1 MGKKILVIGSLNMDM
16 VIPIEQ
22 MPLKGETILGGNITH
37 IPGGKGANQAC
48 AVGKLGGS
56 GVMLGC
62 VGNDQFGND
71 LCENLMRAGVDV
83 THIGK
88 VEQISSG
95 IAVILVDAEGSNS
108 IVVAPGTNSE
118 CDVQYLK
125 KHDEV
130 LRECDFVIFQM
141 EIPKDA
147 IWYGIS
153 RAKELGKTVILN
165 PAPAPEFIPEEIL
178 QKIDYITPNEVEVVK
193 LAGLEGDSLDVI
205 KEAAGSLLQKG
216 IANVL
221 VTLGSRGVM
230 LMKEGYCE
238 IFPARKVDA
247 IDTTAAGDCFNG
259 AFAVGLSEGMSVEE
273 SIAFGNLAS
282 SIAVTRKG
290 AQSSIPDRSEVD
302 ALR

>member
-48 AVGKLGGS
+48 AVGKLGGDV
-56 GVMLGC
+56 VMLGC
-62 VGNDQFGND
+62 VGDDQFGKD

-83 THIGK
+83 SHVGK
-88 VEQISSG
+88 VEQVPTG

-108 IVVAPGTNSE
+108 IVVAPGTNSK

-125 KHDEV
+125 DYDEI
-130 LRECDFVIFQM
+130 LKDCDFVIFQM

-147 IWYGIS
+147 IWYGIF

-165 PAPAPEFIPEEIL
+165 PAPVPEFIPEEIL
-178 QKIDYITPNEVEVVK
+178 QKIDYITPNEVEAVK
-193 LAGLEGDSLDVI
+193 LAGLEGDSLEVI
-205 KEAAGSLLQKG
+205 EEAAGRLLQKG

-238 IFPARKVDA
+238 VFPARKVDA
-247 IDTTAAGDCFNG
+247 VDTTAAGDCFNG
-259 AFAVGLSEGMSVEE
+259 AFAVGLAEGMPVEE
-273 SIAFGNLAS
+273 AIAFGNLAS

-290 AQSSIPDRSEVD
+290 AQSSIPARSEVD
-302 ALR
+302 ALQ

>member
-247 IDTTAAGDCFNG
+247 VDTTAAGDCFNG

>member
-37 IPGGKGANQAC
+37 IPGGKGGNQAC
-48 AVGKLGGS
+48 AVGKLGGDV
-56 GVMLGC
+56 VMLGC
-62 VGNDQFGND
+62 VGDDQFGKD

-83 THIGK
+83 SHVGK
-88 VEQISSG
+88 VEQVPTG

-108 IVVAPGTNSE
+108 IVVAPGTNSK

-125 KHDEV
+125 DYDEI
-130 LRECDFVIFQM
+130 LKDCDFVIFQM

-147 IWYGIS
+147 IWYGIF

-165 PAPAPEFIPEEIL
+165 PAPVPEFIPEEIL
-178 QKIDYITPNEVEVVK
+178 QKIDYITPNEVEAVK
-193 LAGLEGDSLDVI
+193 LAGLEGDSLEVI
-205 KEAAGSLLQKG
+205 EEAAGRLLQKG

-238 IFPARKVDA
+238 VFPARKVDA
-247 IDTTAAGDCFNG
+247 VDTTAAGDCFNG
-259 AFAVGLSEGMSVEE
+259 AFAVGLAEGMAVEE
-273 SIAFGNLAS
+273 AIAFGNLAS

-290 AQSSIPDRSEVD
+290 AQSSIPARSEVD
-302 ALR
+302 ALQ

>member
-48 AVGKLGGS
+48 AVGKLGGDV
-56 GVMLGC
+56 VMLGC
-62 VGNDQFGND
+62 VGDDQFGKA

-83 THIGK
+83 SHVGK
-88 VEQISSG
+88 VEQVPTG

-108 IVVAPGTNSE
+108 IVVAPGTNSK

-125 KHDEV
+125 DYDEI
-130 LRECDFVIFQM
+130 LKDCDFVIFQM

-147 IWYGIS
+147 IWYGIF

-165 PAPAPEFIPEEIL
+165 PAPVPEFIPEEIL
-178 QKIDYITPNEVEVVK
+178 QKIDYITPNEVEAVK
-193 LAGLEGDSLDVI
+193 LAGLEGDSLEVI
-205 KEAAGSLLQKG
+205 EEAAGRLLQKG
-216 IANVL
+216 IVNVL

-238 IFPARKVDA
+238 VFPARKVDA
-247 IDTTAAGDCFNG
+247 VDTTAAGDCFNG
-259 AFAVGLSEGMSVEE
+259 AFAVGLAEGMAVEE
-273 SIAFGNLAS
+273 AIAFGNLAS

-290 AQSSIPDRSEVD
+290 AQSSIPARSEVD
-302 ALR
+302 ALQ

>member
-165 PAPAPEFIPEEIL
+165 PAPAPEFISEEIL

>member
-48 AVGKLGGS
+48 AVGKLGGDV
-56 GVMLGC
+56 VMLGC
-62 VGNDQFGND
+62 VGDDQFGKD

-83 THIGK
+83 SHVGK
-88 VEQISSG
+88 VEQVPTG

-108 IVVAPGTNSE
+108 IVVAPGTNSK

-125 KHDEV
+125 DYDEI
-130 LRECDFVIFQM
+130 LKDCDFVIFQM

-147 IWYGIS
+147 IWYGIF

-165 PAPAPEFIPEEIL
+165 PAPVPEFIPEEIL
-178 QKIDYITPNEVEVVK
+178 QKIDYITPNEVEAVK
-193 LAGLEGDSLDVI
+193 LAGLEGDSLEVI
-205 KEAAGSLLQKG
+205 EEAAGRLLQKG

-238 IFPARKVDA
+238 VFPARKVDA
-247 IDTTAAGDCFNG
+247 VDTTAAGDCFNG
-259 AFAVGLSEGMSVEE
+259 AFAVGLAEGMAVEE
-273 SIAFGNLAS
+273 AIAFGNLAS

-290 AQSSIPDRSEVD
+290 AQSSIPARSEVD
-302 ALR
+302 ALQ

>member
-48 AVGKLGGS
+48 AVGKLGGDV
-56 GVMLGC
+56 VMLGC
-62 VGNDQFGND
+62 VGDDQFGKD

-83 THIGK
+83 SHVGK
-88 VEQISSG
+88 VEQVPTG

-108 IVVAPGTNSE
+108 IVVAPGTNSK

-125 KHDEV
+125 DYDEI
-130 LRECDFVIFQM
+130 LKDCDFVIFQM

-147 IWYGIS
+147 IWYGIF

-165 PAPAPEFIPEEIL
+165 PAPVPEFIPEEIL
-178 QKIDYITPNEVEVVK
+178 QKIDYITPNEVEAVK
-193 LAGLEGDSLDVI
+193 LAGLEGDSLEVI
-205 KEAAGSLLQKG
+205 EEAAGRLLQKG
-216 IANVL
+216 IVNVL

-238 IFPARKVDA
+238 VFPARKVDA
-247 IDTTAAGDCFNG
+247 VDTTAAGDCFNG
-259 AFAVGLSEGMSVEE
+259 AFAVGLAEGMAVEE
-273 SIAFGNLAS
+273 AIAFGNLAS

-290 AQSSIPDRSEVD
+290 AQSSIPARSEVD
-302 ALR
+302 ALQ